1 MKVRILGG
9 GWYGCHIASALL
21 RSGVDVEL
29 HETAAHLFAGAS
41 GGNPARLHLGFHYP
55 RSMVTRSKCQE
66 THRAFM
72 AEYADLTRMIPV
84 NVYAVAANTS
94 LVDFGTYCRVLR
106 GEVDFIEV
114 ERPAEL
120 GLENVEG
127 ALLTGERHIVIDSAR
142 QFFAVRL
149 ADCVRY
155 GMESNGSGAG
165 FDWTIDC
172 TFCARDSERVER
184 YEPCVTALLR
194 GPTDRAVTIM
204 DGPFPSLYPW
214 NEDGGISSL
223 TSAKYTPLARV
234 KSYDE
239 ARAILDSVTVAEVD
253 ARTEAMVEQIA
264 YFWPSVRDRYE
275 VVDQRLT
282 IRAQPE
288 SGSDAR
294 FVDVVR
300 VAENVL
306 RVRAGKIDAVV
317 HAEQLVKAALCLP

>member
-1 MKVRILGG
+1 MTVRILGG
-9 GWYGCHIASALL
+9 GWYGCHIALAL
-21 RSGVDVEL
+21 RRAGVDVEL

-72 AEYADLTRMIPV
+72 AEYGDLTRMIPV
-84 NVYAVAANTS
+84 NVYAIAANTS
-94 LVDFGTYCRVLR
+94 LVDFGTYRRVLR
-106 GEVDFIEV
+106 GEVDFVEV
-114 ERPAEL
+114 ERPADL

-127 ALLTGERHIVIDSAR
+127 AVLTGERHILIDEAR
-142 QFFAVRL
+142 RFFAEKL
-149 ADCVRY
+149 LGIARY
-155 GMESNGSGAG
+155 GVSPDAAG
-165 FDWTIDC
+165 DHYEWTIDC

-214 NEDGGISSL
+214 NEDAGLSSL

-234 KSYDE
+234 KSYPE
-239 ARAILDSVTVAEVD
+239 ARAILDTVTVAEVD
-253 ARTEAMVEQIA
+253 ARTAAMVDQIA
-264 YFWPSVRDRYE
+264 TYWPAVRDRYE

-288 SGSDAR
+288 SGADAR
-294 FVDVVR
+294 FVDVVKI
-300 VAENVL
+300 APDVL
-306 RVRAGKIDAVV
+306 RVRAGKIDAIF
-317 HAEQLVKAALCLP
+317 HAEKLVKEAMCSR